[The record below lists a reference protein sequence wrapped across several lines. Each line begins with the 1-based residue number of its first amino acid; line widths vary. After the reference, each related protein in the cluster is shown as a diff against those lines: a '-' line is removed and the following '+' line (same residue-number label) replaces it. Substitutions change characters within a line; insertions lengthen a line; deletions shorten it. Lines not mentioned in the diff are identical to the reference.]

1 MRKYYL
7 PFIIIAAF
15 LFGSLLNKCN
25 QPEPVKPPKVYDS
38 IPYFKAK
45 IDSLKRSLSIKVP
58 ERQAA
63 RKKWQQARHDS
74 IIPCEELLVYC
85 DTLILKDDSLIN
97 DLLVKDTVNT
107 RFNMYLV
114 NRIKTDSIVLSD
126 TCKYFGKEIKKQ
138 KWIKRLI
145 IAAWIGREA
154 VGGFR

>member
-1 MRKYYL
+1 MRKFYI
-7 PFIIIAAF
+7 PFFIAAVV
-15 LFGSLLNKCN
+15 LLCFIPKCN
-25 QPEPVKPPKVYDS
+25 QPEPVKPPKVFDS

-145 IAAWIGREA
+145 IAAWGAREVIGVIR
-154 VGGFR
+154 

>member
-1 MRKYYL
+1 MRKYYI
-7 PFIIIAAF
+7 PFFIAAVV
-15 LFGSLLNKCN
+15 LLCFIPKCN
-25 QPEPVKPPKVYDS
+25 QFGKTEQPPKVFDS

-45 IDSLKRSLSIKVP
+45 LAYLESHVTVEYV
-58 ERQAA
+58 ERVKY
-63 RKKWQQARHDS
+63 RTKFNTIRHDS
-74 IIPCEELLVYC
+74 LIPCETKLLVC

-126 TCKYFGKEIKKQ
+126 TCKYFNKEIKKQ

-154 VGGFR
+154 VGVVR

>member
-1 MRKYYL
+1 MRKFYL
-7 PFIIIAAF
+7 PFFIAAVV
-15 LFGSLLNKCN
+15 LLCFIPKCN
-25 QPEPVKPPKVYDS
+25 HPEPSQPTKVFDS

-126 TCKYFGKEIKKQ
+126 TCKYFGKQIRKQ
-138 KWIKRLI
+138 KIQKWLI
-145 IAAWIGREA
+145 IAGGVIGVIGAAR
-154 VGGFR
+154 

>member
-1 MRKYYL
+1 MRKFYL
-7 PFIIIAAF
+7 PFFIAAVV
-15 LFGSLLNKCN
+15 LLCFIPKCN
-25 QPEPVKPPKVYDS
+25 HPEPSQPTKVFDS

-45 IDSLKRSLSIKVP
+45 IDSLSTYITVEYLDRVEYRTRFKTV
-58 ERQAA
+58 
-63 RKKWQQARHDS
+63 RHDS
-74 IIPCEELLVYC
+74 LIPCETKLLTC

-154 VGGFR
+154 VGVVR